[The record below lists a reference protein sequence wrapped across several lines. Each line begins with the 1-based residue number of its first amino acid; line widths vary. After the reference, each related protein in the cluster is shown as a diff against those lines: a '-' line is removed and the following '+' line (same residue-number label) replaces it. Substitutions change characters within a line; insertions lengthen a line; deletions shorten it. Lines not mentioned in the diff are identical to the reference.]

1 MHTITKTPLKTPLF
15 WNNLTALNPGE
26 LSIYNYIEKSPK
38 HGYTFKC
45 PFCRKEIKYST
56 SADKDIFENTCLFE
70 LNSHK
75 SIDYINFY
83 ANLGLKLLLKNI
95 KL

>member
-1 MHTITKTPLKTPLF
+1 MHTITKPPLF
-15 WNNLTALNPGE
+15 WNNLNLTALKGE
-26 LSIYNYIEKSPK
+26 LSIYNYIEKSK
-38 HGYTFKC
+38 HGYIFRC

-75 SIDYINFY
+75 RTIDYINFY

-95 KL
+95 KI

>member
-1 MHTITKTPLKTPLF
+1 MHTIHTITKTPLF

-26 LSIYNYIEKSPK
+26 LSIYNYIEKSTK
-38 HGYTFKC
+38 HGYIFKC

>member
-1 MHTITKTPLKTPLF
+1 MHTITKTPLF

-26 LSIYNYIEKSPK
+26 LSIYNYIEKSTK
-38 HGYTFKC
+38 HGYIFKC

>member
-1 MHTITKTPLKTPLF
+1 MHTMHTITKTPLF

-26 LSIYNYIEKSPK
+26 LSIYNYIEKSTK